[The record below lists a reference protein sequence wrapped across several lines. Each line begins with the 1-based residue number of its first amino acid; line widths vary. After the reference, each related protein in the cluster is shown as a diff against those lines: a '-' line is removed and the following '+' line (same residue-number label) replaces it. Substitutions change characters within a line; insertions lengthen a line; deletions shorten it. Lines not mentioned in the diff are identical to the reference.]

1 MLSLGGPSATG
12 FRKSRNLV
20 HYRGNNPIVR
30 VHYKIGSGSREQH
43 GARGRGGSG
52 GSDLRY
58 GIQIWSPGIA
68 ASDELLDVSRDG
80 IRIRVT
86 HNIAMDS
93 RHINRSRS
101 RRGGDG
107 DCGGIGRYRGRSRG
121 RCNPVSV
128 SVSFLL
134 LDSASAGPWRMQTC
148 VMRLRPYLLL
158 ATRRRPY
165 SRPPRQ
171 AQLRTSSSSL
181 RSPPRHTSSVKH
193 APSETKTHA
202 PPSMLP
208 LLLAMLRSFVT
219 SFLSSSSSCRCP
231 NAHTQR

>member
-1 MLSLGGPSATG
+1 MNTDTNTNTNTHTNTKENKTVENRGVFVG
-12 FRKSRNLV
+12 FVIS
-20 HYRGNNPIVR
+20 
-30 VHYKIGSGSREQH
+30 
-43 GARGRGGSG
+43 
-52 GSDLRY
+52 
-58 GIQIWSPGIA
+58 
-68 ASDELLDVSRDG
+68 
-80 IRIRVT
+80 
-86 HNIAMDS
+86 
-93 RHINRSRS
+93 
-101 RRGGDG
+101 
-107 DCGGIGRYRGRSRG
+107 
-121 RCNPVSV
+121 PVSV